1 MKPRESTGQFYK
13 ATTTGLSEKQAEFVK
28 RYVSGQTQTEAAR
41 AAGYSSPA
49 TDAWRLLR
57 TQSVIDAITRE
68 TEQRLMTEG
77 QMAALSFMVKAPL
90 NEKLPGAV
98 RFQASKWLMEK
109 AGHGLAAQRAALG
122 LPVSDKPLSEMS
134 LAELDTFLHAGITAL
149 EHVKAQEQR
158 TIEGS
163 ARNIEPDG
171 VGGEAQVI
179 DA

>member
-1 MKPRESTGQFYK
+1 MNAMMKPHPYRTT
-13 ATTTGLSEKQAEFVK
+13 ATHGLTEKQAEFV
-28 RYVSGQTQTEAAR
+28 RLYAGGMEQTKAAR
-41 AAGYSSPA
+41 LAGYAQPT
-49 TDAWRLLR
+49 TDGYRLLQ
-57 TQSVIDAITRE
+57 TQSVVAAINRE
-68 TEQRLMTEG
+68 AEHQLTTEG
-77 QMAALSFMVKAPL
+77 VRKATAFMIRAVDDPKLS
-90 NEKLPGAV
+90 GAV
-98 RFQASKWLMEK
+98 RISAAKWVLEN

-171 VGGEAQVI
+171 VGGEAQVS